1 MWTSNVPGDSI
12 RDLFVPKRRV
22 CHLPLENI
30 QNTWKQPSG
39 WTLKKYPAIPSK
51 NGGECSTQKSPR
63 RGWSCHPSGWSW
75 LEWCGCPFWKWN
87 SSINWGVT
95 FMAWVLPK
103 NTGNSQYIPWVGHDF
118 IGIIF
123 WMAALRQNS
132 GENSFFLRFY
142 YSESDTENLAHG
154 KISPFLKRN
163 HLFLTQLFIGSSRSF
178 LVVFFHV

>member
-1 MWTSNVPGDSI
+1 MWSYSGRFFFTSPIWKFMWTSNVPGDSI

-22 CHLPLENI
+22 CHLPPNFEIENI

-39 WTLKKYPAIPSK
+39 WTLKKHPAIPSK

-103 NTGNSQYIPWVGHDF
+103 NTGNSQYIPWVGRDF
-118 IGIIF
+118 
-123 WMAALRQNS
+123 LEQ
-132 GENSFFLRFY
+132 FFEWLPF
-142 YSESDTENLAHG
+142 G
-154 KISPFLKRN
+154 KIRVKIRFSYGFTTVSPILKTW
-163 HLFLTQLFIGSSRSF
+163 HMAK
-178 LVVFFHV
+178 